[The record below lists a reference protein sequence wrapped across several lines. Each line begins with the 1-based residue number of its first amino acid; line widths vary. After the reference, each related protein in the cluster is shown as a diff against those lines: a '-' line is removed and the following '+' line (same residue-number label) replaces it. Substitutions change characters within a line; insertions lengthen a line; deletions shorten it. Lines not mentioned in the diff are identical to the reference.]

1 MATAV
6 DIANLALGHLGDR
19 ASISS
24 LSPPEGSPQAGHA
37 ASFYPIALNSM
48 LALHPWGFA
57 IRRHTLVDYS
67 LVAPAPSPWAYSYVL
82 PSHVTVLAVLSDTA
96 SADAETQPYEIES
109 ADTGEMVIYTNQEDA
124 VLRYVAFVTDTTKF
138 PPLFVDALSY
148 MLASYLAGPIIKG
161 DAGMVVAREMR
172 RSAVGLIGAGAT
184 RDANQRS
191 TDARDDFASRPG
203 WLTDRSTL
211 AYR

>member
-57 IRRHTLVDYS
+57 TRRHTLVDYS
-67 LVAPAPSPWAYSYVL
+67 LVAPPPSPWAYSYVL
-82 PSHVTVLAVLSDTA
+82 PAHVTVLAMLSPDA
-96 SADAETQPYEIES
+96 SADSETQRYEIES
-109 ADTGEMVIYTNQEDA
+109 ADTGEMVVYTDQEDA
-124 VLRYVAFVTDTTKF
+124 VVRYVAYVADTTKF

-172 RSAVGLIGAGAT
+172 RSAVGLITAGAT

-191 TDARDDFASRPG
+191 TGVRDDYSSRPD
-203 WLTDRSTL
+203 WLVDRSTL